1 MSLEEEAWAEYLSF
15 QFQRLKIKGKIER
28 NQRMMHSKLE
38 LANVTI
44 KCNEKQKTELKLFE
58 EKKQWN
64 KMTTAVQA
72 NINIMHSIQTQ
83 S

>member
-1 MSLEEEAWAEYLSF
+1 MN
-15 QFQRLKIKGKIER
+15 GKIER
-28 NQRMMHSKLE
+28 NQRTRHSKLE

-44 KCNEKQKTELKLFE
+44 KYNEKQKTELKLLE

>member
-1 MSLEEEAWAEYLSF
+1 M
-15 QFQRLKIKGKIER
+15 
-28 NQRMMHSKLE
+28 E

-44 KCNEKQKTELKLFE
+44 KYNEKQKTELKLLE